1 MMLTS
6 EELRLAMSIMHR
18 MSRYVEDVMKE
29 TGKLFTLHDLNERK
43 MVWEEVENIASML
56 EEARRDLI
64 YRVLMYIVKA
74 QPLGRDLITAYVL
87 INIAYDLY
95 RVSRYCREISKIDQ
109 LLAPKQGLADLGL
122 SDLFSMAVDA
132 VKAALEDLERQEPT
146 NMKYVREIDSL
157 VDSTY
162 KETLRKTLSQASVP
176 GIKTLGLLV
185 VRHVE
190 RIVDHA
196 HYIEQYL
203 VELK

>member
-1 MMLTS
+1 MLTS

-146 NMKYVREIDSL
+146 NMKYVGEIDSL

>member
-1 MMLTS
+1 MLTS

>member
-146 NMKYVREIDSL
+146 NMKYVGEIDSL